1 MPALLGGI
9 HPTHPTI
16 SAFPSHL
23 QNIDHSHP
31 YLSLG
36 LESHSNPQLGG
47 YLPYDPSLNMG
58 MGVPPMRPSG
68 DIPVGGLT
76 GYQSSSH
83 DQPFPMVQ
91 PIHMGVV
98 HSQDQQH
105 QQGQNGP
112 PMVETNDWI
121 SHPANMDIGH
131 STVMTHGGQQIHVGG
146 SVPAVIPHQD
156 IYNVNHLLGD
166 VGITASNM
174 NMGFS
179 HTMTGYPQDGKHD
192 HGYDI
197 GAPMGDHSYDH
208 IYNNLGYGGG
218 LYDPHLMTLEHSS
231 KTGYL

>member
-16 SAFPSHL
+16 SAFPSHV
-23 QNIDHSHP
+23 QNIDHTHP
-31 YLSLG
+31 YQLLG
-36 LESHSNPQLGG
+36 LESHSDAHLG
-47 YLPYDPSLNMG
+47 YLPYDPSFD
-58 MGVPPMRPSG
+58 MGVPPVRPSRN
-68 DIPVGGLT
+68 IPVGGFP
-76 GYQSSSH
+76 GYQSSPH
-83 DQPFPMVQ
+83 HQLFPIVQ
-91 PIHMGVV
+91 PTHMGAV
-98 HSQDQQH
+98 HSQDGPH
-105 QQGQNGP
+105 EQGQNRP

-121 SHPANMDIGH
+121 SHHANVVQGTRMDIGH
-131 STVMTHGGQQIHVGG
+131 GTVMTQGEQQNPVGG
-146 SVPAVIPHQD
+146 SVPAAIPHQD
-156 IYNVNHLLGD
+156 IYNANHLLGD

-218 LYDPHLMTLEHSS
+218 LYDPHLMT
-231 KTGYL
+231 